1 MEESERSQAPF
12 RYVSVYLQKNFFC
25 QFQLYS
31 EYKLLCRL
39 VQYPANLTLRDL
51 YYFFLAPTLCY
62 ELNFPRSK
70 RIRKRFLLRR
80 VLEVWRWR
88 WR

>member
-1 MEESERSQAPF
+1 MPGSFSFCFILFAKFPAPL
-12 RYVSVYLQKNFFC
+12 SI
-25 QFQLYS
+25 
-31 EYKLLCRL
+31 LLPRL

-80 VLEVWRWR
+80 VLEVESPWR
-88 WR
+88 

>member
-1 MEESERSQAPF
+1 MF
-12 RYVSVYLQKNFFC
+12 RFICKKNCC
-25 QFQLYS
+25 QFQ
-31 EYKLLCRL
+31 LCRL

-88 WR
+88 